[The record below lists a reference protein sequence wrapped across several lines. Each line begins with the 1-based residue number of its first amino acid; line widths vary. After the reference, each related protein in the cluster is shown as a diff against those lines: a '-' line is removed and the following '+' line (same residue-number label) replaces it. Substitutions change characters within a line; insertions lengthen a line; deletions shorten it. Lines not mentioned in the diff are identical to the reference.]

1 MNELDL
7 LNRAAAEVKAELREH
22 QPSDSNTLEFKPE
35 TYSDGGV
42 AQIFLEH
49 CNNVRWNENSN
60 ETKIERGFSV
70 FDGTRW
76 RYSTTAAEGL
86 LQKFVREKM
95 LPESRQSFIDSAA
108 QLAAAKADVKQ
119 NLADETVLTK
129 AAKREKDAKSYFSF
143 AVNCDNSGRGASIL
157 KAARPNMIFDFK
169 KYDAEPYGLNTP
181 SGYYDLRTL
190 EMTPHKPE
198 HNCMKITD
206 VDPDFN
212 ENNIAAVLRLL
223 ELASFDPKT
232 GKSDDSWVKYVA
244 AVLSSGVIGRVCWE
258 ILFQHF
264 GKGAN
269 LKSTVIG
276 MFAKVKGSYS
286 GVIKSEELTQEKG
299 SRFGLAGIEGRREIV
314 FGEVEDSENTTAS
327 VKAFKDIARRD
338 RLPIEIKGIQ
348 PYMVDPIHT
357 AHIHL
362 NKLFKIKV
370 TDFGTER
377 RLRVIPWQYTVT
389 DSERIEDFAE
399 QFYNQY
405 AGAVLALQMKA
416 AQRLI
421 NNGFKLPDCQ
431 RVTDATRGYITQ
443 ADTVAKFIEDCCEV
457 KAEYEVGSKVLYSR
471 YVENTDRK
479 VALTDR
485 EFKAAMLDKGYEY
498 SRNKKGIMV
507 SGVRLFIGQTDFRNF
522 STQNGDE
529 NVTDDEISEIFG

>member
-1 MNELDL
+1 MNDLEL
-7 LNRAAAEVKAELREH
+7 LNQAAAEVRSELKE
-22 QPSDSNTLEFKPE
+22 QTPSDNITLKYRPE

-42 AQIFLEH
+42 AQVFLKD
-49 CNNVRWNENSN
+49 CDNVRWNENSD
-60 ETKIERGFSV
+60 ETKVERGFSV

-86 LQKFVREKM
+86 LQKFVRDKM
-95 LPESRQSFIDSAA
+95 IPESRQSMIDSAA

-119 NLADETVLTK
+119 GLADETALAK
-129 AAKREKDAKSYFSF
+129 AEKRAKNCKTYFNF
-143 AVNCDNSGRGASIL
+143 AVNCDNTGRISSAL
-157 KAARPNMIFDFK
+157 KAARPDMIFDFK
-169 KYDAEPYGLNTP
+169 KYDADPYKINCP
-181 SGYYDLRTL
+181 SGYYNLKTL
-190 EMTPHKPE
+190 EMTPHKPKDD
-198 HNCMKITD
+198 CTKITD
-206 VDPDFN
+206 VDPDFAP
-212 ENNIAAVLRLL
+212 EKIVAVVELL
-223 ELASFDPKT
+223 EKASFDPKT
-232 GKSDDSWVKYVA
+232 NASDTDWVEY
-244 AVLSSGVIGRVCWE
+244 VLSVLASGLIGRVCWE
-258 ILFQHF
+258 TLFQHY

-276 MFAKVKGSYS
+276 IFSRAKGSYS

-327 VKAFKDIARRD
+327 IKAFKDVARRD